1 MLIMGLQGE
10 IMFQNNRNPLL
21 RIISSLLMIAF
32 VIGCKLP
39 VSLPF
44 LEKESEAEDD
54 PLVVDLRS
62 LQDAS
67 SRALEVSFDG
77 GFPQAVSGSIPA
89 SGQDALTQAMNY
101 LNAYANFY
109 HLNDPNLSLELQRIN
124 EGEQADVIFYQTYQD
139 LPVFGAQ
146 LVIHLDGNSVSGTSG
161 NLLHDVQLD
170 IQPVLTRQQAVNIAK
185 QELDAPRGDI
195 HHWQSGINHL

>member
-1 MLIMGLQGE
+1 MGLQGE
-10 IMFQNNRNPLL
+10 IMFRNNRSVLL

-44 LEKESEAEDD
+44 LERESEAEKDD

-67 SRALEVSFDG
+67 SRALEVSFDR

-89 SGQDALTQAMNY
+89 SGEDPLTQAMNY

-146 LVIHLDGNSVSGTSG
+146 LVIHLDGNSVMGTSG

-170 IQPVLTRQQAVNIAK
+170 TQPALDPAASCEYRQAGIG
-185 QELDAPRGDI
+185 RSSGDI
-195 HHWQSGINHL
+195 HYWQSGINHL